1 MLITDPLSPS
11 VNSYATVD
19 NLRQFAVARGYS
31 LPEDDTACEELL
43 TVAMDYLEG
52 MSWHGQRTSEKQPLS
67 WPRRG
72 VMFDGVALSPDTV
85 PGRLV
90 DAQCRLAV
98 EAQTVDLQPTLN
110 GGENILS
117 ESIAGAISVS
127 YNPDSAGELPSFPWL
142 DTLLRG
148 MVRSNGINFDVM
160 RG

>member
-1 MLITDPLSPS
+1 MLITDLSSPS

-19 NLRQFAVARGYS
+19 NLRRYAVARGYS
-31 LPEDDTACEELL
+31 LPEDDAACEQLL

-52 MSWHGQRTSEKQPLS
+52 MSWHGQRTSENQPLS

-72 VMFDGVALSPDTV
+72 VMYDGAVLSPDTV
-85 PGRLV
+85 PGRV
-90 DAQCRLAV
+90 ADAQCRLAV

-110 GGENILS
+110 GGESILS
-117 ESIAGAISVS
+117 ESIAGAVVVS
-127 YNPDSAGELPSFPWL
+127 YNPDSTGEPPSFPWL

-148 MVRSNGINFDVM
+148 MVRSNGINFDVI